1 MKKIYIS
8 ICALVISL
16 SAIGQIYSPMLAK
29 DINYF
34 SECAAVINYSSNMTS
49 ALAVTPIWQ
58 EDFSNGFPQDWSR
71 YTSNT
76 QGGVSTCNWKHTYV
90 GSWGYWNTNQATSSA
105 PAINSTT
112 AANGFLISDTD
123 SANHHTYGQP
133 SGTTYQ
139 YIESSFT
146 TSAIDLSLYPAVS
159 LEFEHLFRY
168 NNLGNSSFIPSTVSV
183 SSDSINW
190 TSYLVNNGVANNTQS
205 NDPIYE
211 MINITS
217 VAGGQPKVYLKFE
230 WTSRCYYWMI
240 DDIRL
245 IETPDNVVTMQDEV
259 IGGYWLDYTNYP
271 ASGLNIMVGLDYA
284 VTPLSQLAS
293 HPFAIEALFI
303 NEGGVSQSVSLKYD
317 AVGPTTYNDSS
328 NPALLNSGDSI
339 FLGSSFAPTMVGAYS
354 LNIWGEADSAGNG
367 LIINST
373 NMVTREIE
381 VTDYIYG
388 KDLGDSNPG
397 SYILGGIEDQNHITT
412 RFEMYANEQLYAL
425 RAYISDDS
433 DVGAEVKAIIYELDT
448 TAANGVLFLAESDNY
463 TIAPQDLGNWI
474 DIPFIAPISLLSG
487 FAYEFGI
494 VGFNHPTLESYIG
507 TAGTS
512 LYNGEHSLFDEQGL
526 STQSAGV
533 PTWYYITSTPMV
545 RMNFDPSLIASVSNK
560 INDEI
565 FKLYPN
571 PSLDGSFTIL
581 LQENKQYDIKINNI
595 LGQTILSTV
604 TNTMDTKI
612 DLSSFG
618 KGVFIVELKDEKVIY
633 SQKVIIE

>member
-1 MKKIYIS
+1 MYIS
-8 ICALVISL
+8 ICILVVSF
-16 SAIGQIYSPMLAK
+16 SAIGQVYSPMLAK
-29 DINYF
+29 DIDF
-34 SECAAVINYSSNMTS
+34 SSECAAVINYSSNMIP
-49 ALAVTPIWQ
+49 LVVTPIWE

-76 QGGVSTCNWKHTYV
+76 QGGISICDWKHSYV
-90 GSWGYWNTNQATSSA
+90 GSWGYWNTNQGTSA
-105 PAINSTT
+105 AAAINSTT

-168 NNLGNSSFIPSTVSV
+168 NNFGNSSFVPPTVSV

-205 NDPIYE
+205 ADPTYE
-211 MINITS
+211 MINITA
-217 VAGGQPKVYLKFE
+217 VAGGQSTVYLRFE

-245 IETPDNVVTMQDEV
+245 IETPPNVVTMQDEV
-259 IGGYWLDYTNYP
+259 IGGYWLDYTNY
-271 ASGLNIMVGLDYA
+271 SGNGLNVMVGLDYA
-284 VTPLSQLAS
+284 VTPLSQLAN
-293 HPFAIEALFI
+293 HPYAIEALFI
-303 NEGGVSQSVSLKYD
+303 NEGGASQSISLTFD
-317 AVGPTTYNDSS
+317 AMGAANYSGSS
-328 NPALLNSGDSI
+328 NAVVLNSGDST
-339 FLGSSFAPTMVGAYS
+339 FLGASFAPTMIGSYS
-354 LNIWGEADSAGNG
+354 IDIWGVADSAGAG
-367 LIINST
+367 VTSTLT
-373 NMVTREIE
+373 NMETRNIE
-381 VTDYIYG
+381 VTNYIYG

-412 RFEMYANEQLYAL
+412 RYEMYANEQLYAL
-425 RAYISDDS
+425 RAFISDES

-448 TAANGVLFLAESDNY
+448 TASSGVVFLAESDNY

-474 DIPFIAPISLLSG
+474 DIPFISPISLISG

-526 STQSAGV
+526 SSQSAGV
-533 PTWYYITSTPMV
+533 PTWYYITPTPMV
-545 RMNFDPSLIASVSNK
+545 RMNFDPSLIASVSN
-560 INDEI
+560 IENGI
-565 FKLYPN
+565 FNVYPN
-571 PSLDGSFTIL
+571 PSGGSFTISL
-581 LQENKQYDIKINNI
+581 DKDKQYDVRINNA

-604 TNTMDTKI
+604 TNKMNTKI
-612 DLSSFG
+612 DLSSFD
-618 KGVFIVELKDEKVIY
+618 KGIYMVELQDENAIY
-633 SQKVIIE
+633 TDKVIIE